1 MKNEKIIFLLVV
13 CLTCAGCST
22 KSREKQL
29 NNRIITDMAGR
40 QVEIP
45 AKITSAFI
53 DRHSVQMV
61 YAFDTMLAV
70 NRVFNYTETEKKF
83 LKKSFYENK
92 PYAIESSA
100 EEIVQLKPNI
110 IFYSAFITPENT
122 EKVNLLQKKTQI
134 PVVVI
139 NSDIFEYKEALRF
152 LGDILNKEE
161 KAKELIGFIETYID
175 PALAK
180 GKTIS
185 GKKKKKIYYAEGL
198 QGLKT
203 DPSGSVHSLL
213 IDLVGGINVAEVDI
227 LPGKGM
233 TNVSLEQIYV
243 WNPDLILVWSGNF
256 DEMDSYKY
264 IKTDL
269 SWKKLKAV
277 RNNYVYQVPWRPFG
291 WIDRPPGINRLI
303 GIIWLSNLLYPDI
316 YNYGNLIGITK
327 EFFSKFHHYNMTD
340 EETLEILNPQP

>member
-1 MKNEKIIFLLVV
+1 
-13 CLTCAGCST
+13 
-22 KSREKQL
+22 
-29 NNRIITDMAGR
+29 
-40 QVEIP
+40 
-45 AKITSAFI
+45 
-53 DRHSVQMV
+53 
-61 YAFDTMLAV
+61 
-70 NRVFNYTETEKKF
+70 
-83 LKKSFYENK
+83 
-92 PYAIESSA
+92 
-100 EEIVQLKPNI
+100 
-110 IFYSAFITPENT
+110 
-122 EKVNLLQKKTQI
+122 LQKKTQI

-185 GKKKKKIYYAEGL
+185 GKKKKRIYYAEGL

-316 YNYGNLIGITK
+316 YNYGSLTGITK

-340 EETLEILNPQP
+340 EEALEILNPQP